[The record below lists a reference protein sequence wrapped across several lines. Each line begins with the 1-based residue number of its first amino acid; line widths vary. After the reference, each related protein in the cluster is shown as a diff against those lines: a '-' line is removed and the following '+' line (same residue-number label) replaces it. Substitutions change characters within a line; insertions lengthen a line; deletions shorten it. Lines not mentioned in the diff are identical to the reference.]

1 VASGNGGYLR
11 EAVIDCAWATETPE
25 RSRAPR
31 TLTLSIA
38 PHRRK
43 NLVPIRIE
51 HAPNITYS
59 HTAPT
64 RSVIGFEAEG
74 CRAKIFR
81 TAARP
86 IEEDPNV
93 QGDHHSRHNWEMNA
107 ADQCS
112 RSRCGS
118 GEGSAGAA

>member
-1 VASGNGGYLR
+1 MLNLKPPRHTSTLR

-86 IEEDPNV
+86 TQMFRAIII
-93 QGDHHSRHNWEMNA
+93 
-107 ADQCS
+107 
-112 RSRCGS
+112 
-118 GEGSAGAA
+118 AGTIGK